1 MAGIKDENTDCTPFL
16 NYVAQAPDG
25 LFLVCIA
32 QQGHTFW
39 TRADT

>member
-1 MAGIKDENTDCTPFL
+1 MAGIKEENADCTPFL

-25 LFLVCIA
+25 LILICIA
-32 QQGHTFW
+32 QQNRTFW